1 MVVRVWQQV
10 WRARRVDEVLIAT
23 EDQAIID
30 AAAPY
35 GAVCVFTPPCQN
47 GTERVIKA
55 AHDRGA
61 RVIVNVQGDEPL
73 IDPNHINAVVDC
85 IDAGADIATVSAP
98 LEGDPH
104 NPARVKVVVNQA
116 GEALYFSR
124 QAIPSNGPWRVH
136 VGLYAFAAHSLPR
149 IARLGPSLLEQSER
163 LEQLRWLEAGLRIG
177 VVPLG
182 PSEAGVDTPEDLL
195 RVRERWA
202 AVQSTF

>member
-1 MVVRVWQQV
+1 
-10 WRARRVDEVLIAT
+10 
-23 EDQAIID
+23 
-30 AAAPY
+30 
-35 GAVCVFTPPCQN
+35 
-47 GTERVIKA
+47 
-55 AHDRGA
+55 
-61 RVIVNVQGDEPL
+61 
-73 IDPNHINAVVDC
+73 
-85 IDAGADIATVSAP
+85 
-98 LEGDPH
+98 
-104 NPARVKVVVNQA
+104 VVNQA

-202 AVQSTF
+202 AAQSTF